1 MSNTPTVTAKSP
13 AILTPEQS
21 KKRVE
26 NHKTTATHLEES
38 AKHHLDAAKHV
49 EEGNH
54 EKAANSIL
62 AANAHQII
70 ANDKHKEELKNH
82 AIKH

>member
-13 AILTPEQS
+13 VILTPEQT

-49 EEGNH
+49 EAGNH

>member
-13 AILTPEQS
+13 ATPTPEQS

-38 AKHHLDAAKHV
+38 AKHHIEAAKHV
-49 EEGNH
+49 EAGNH
-54 EKAANSIL
+54 EKAANSAL
-62 AANAHQII
+62 AAHGHQII
-70 ANDKHKEELKNH
+70 ANELHKEELKNH
-82 AIKH
+82 AVKH

>member
-13 AILTPEQS
+13 AILTPEQT

-26 NHKTTATHLEES
+26 NHKLTATHLEES

-49 EEGNH
+49 EAGNP
-54 EKAANSIL
+54 EKAAHSIL
-62 AANAHQII
+62 AANAHQLI
-70 ANDKHKEELKNH
+70 ANDTRKEELKNH
-82 AIKH
+82 AVKH